1 MLEEGGNQMPYR
13 KEPID
18 PEVFVE
24 HKGVKV
30 YFTYDD
36 EDIEQR
42 NHILLDPDGEENWE
56 FDVRELGIKLGMLPR
71 WRLGEDISEHDA
83 REIVIRAIEG
93 GYDLIEFAI
102 AASFEPV
109 SE

>member
-1 MLEEGGNQMPYR
+1 MPYR

-24 HKGVKV
+24 CEGIKV
-30 YFTYDD
+30 FFTYDD

-56 FDVRELGIKLGMLPR
+56 FDVRELGIKLGILPR
-71 WRLGEDISEHDA
+71 WRWREDISEQSS

-93 GYDLIEFAI
+93 GYDLIEFAKT
-102 AASFEPV
+102 SKLKKKEG
-109 SE
+109 SR